1 MRPKPKQKKE
11 KSNEHKKKMVDT
23 GHGKE
28 SETSKELD
36 DASVLEFREKRKS
49 IG

>member
-1 MRPKPKQKKE
+1 MRPKPEQKKE
-11 KSNEHKKKMVDT
+11 KRNDRKKKVADT
-23 GHGKE
+23 GHGTE
-28 SETSKELD
+28 SESSKELD